1 MQITIPGV
9 SRPIGAHAAEKAL
22 DHGHVVF
29 VLVRRGVASIPN
41 SVIQHE
47 NAKQNL
53 NVIDGDA
60 TDVGKL
66 KEVTAGSDAV
76 LSFLGSN
83 GKLKTTVMS
92 DSTKVL
98 YPIELFANQKLIDIL
113 PRTIKIVIISNIG
126 IGESRQY
133 QNCLLRKILID
144 WIMGSI
150 CKDKYAAETALAGSR
165 ITEWAALRA
174 GRLMDWPEKV
184 DKVKFVDLEKAKI
197 SSKVSRQ
204 DVAAVALKLVED
216 GYGELYWGTEISLQS
231 GKG

>member
-1 MQITIPGV
+1 MQITILGV
-9 SRPIGAHAAEKAL
+9 SRPIGAHAAKKAL

-29 VLVRRGVASIPN
+29 ALVRRGVASIPD
-41 SVIQHE
+41 SVKGHE
-47 NAKQNL
+47 NAKRNL

-60 TDVGKL
+60 TDDEKL
-66 KEVTAGSDAV
+66 REATAGSDAV

-92 DSTKVL
+92 NSTKVL
-98 YPIELFANQKLIDIL
+98 YPIELFADQKLIEIL
-113 PRTIKIVIISNIG
+113 PTTTKIVIISNIG

-133 QNCLLRKILID
+133 QNFLLRKILID

-150 CKDKYAAETALAGSR
+150 CKDKDEAETALAGSR
-165 ITEWAALRA
+165 ITKWVALRA
-174 GRLMDWPEKV
+174 GRLVDWPERLE
-184 DKVKFVDLEKAKI
+184 KVKFVDLEKAKI
-197 SSKVSRQ
+197 WSKVSRQ

-231 GKG
+231 VKG